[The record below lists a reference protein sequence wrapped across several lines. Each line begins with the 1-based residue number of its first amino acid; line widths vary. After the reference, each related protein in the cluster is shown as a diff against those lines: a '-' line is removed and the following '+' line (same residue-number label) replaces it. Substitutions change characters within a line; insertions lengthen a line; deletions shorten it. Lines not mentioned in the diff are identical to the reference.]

1 MRPTRHMKPTRRTEP
16 ARRLRPTRRILVAG
30 VALGALL
37 ALLLAPTA
45 LASAGGGSSGF
56 GGGDGG
62 GGFSGG
68 GGGGR
73 GFELYIIFRL
83 LFVVARIGHG
93 LGLLVLI
100 ALALVYYFWRR
111 GMPSAAAFFEARRRQ
126 GRGHRRETSVR
137 ERKVELA
144 AAEAA
149 DEDLVFGPEHVR
161 AAAGALFIEI
171 QFAWSA
177 EDRLAL
183 RRLVAPDLLEEWER
197 RLDGMQA
204 RGWHN
209 RVQPIGEPTVE
220 YLGIRRDARDRVV
233 VRIEAKLRD
242 FVVDNGG
249 RHIKRSGSF
258 TETVRLREYWTL
270 ERRNDQ
276 WVLASIEQ
284 GAEGAHSLTD
294 TLVPTAWAD
303 EQKLRDEAML
313 ETAAVSTVPDGV
325 RLSDLVNVEFGEDV
339 RSLAADLSLADD
351 RFSTSVL
358 EVAARRAVAAWAEAV
373 DGPDTELRK
382 LADREAILDLLHPG
396 NPSARTRLVV
406 RGPQVKRISVAA
418 IDPSADPAT
427 MTIDVEVAG
436 RRYVEDRGTTRV
448 LAGDANRV
456 TTFTER
462 WTLALTSDP
471 AQPWRIVS
479 VQTPTPAA

>member
-1 MRPTRHMKPTRRTEP
+1 V
-16 ARRLRPTRRILVAG
+16 LLVAL
-30 VALGALL
+30 VALL
-37 ALLLAPTA
+37 AAPSA

-56 GGGDGG
+56 SGGDGG

-68 GGGGR
+68 GGAGR
-73 GFELYIIFRL
+73 GFALYVFIRL
-83 LFVVARIGHG
+83 IFVVARIGHG
-93 LGLLVLI
+93 LGLLILI

-111 GMPSAAAFFEARRRQ
+111 GMPTAAAFFEARSRQ
-126 GRGHRRETSVR
+126 GRAHRRETRVR
-137 ERKVELA
+137 QRKVELA

-149 DEDLVFGPEHVR
+149 DEDPVFGPEHVR

-183 RRLVAPDLLEEWER
+183 RRLITPALLEEWER

-220 YLGIRRDARDRVV
+220 YIGIRRDGRDRVV

-242 FVVDNGG
+242 FVVDNSG

-270 ERRNDQ
+270 ERRNEQ

-284 GAEGAHSLTD
+284 GAEGAHMLTD
-294 TLVPTAWAD
+294 TLAPTAWSD
-303 EQKLRDEAML
+303 EQRLRDEAML
-313 ETAAVSTVPDGV
+313 ETAAAVPEGV
-325 RLSDLVNVEFGEDV
+325 RLSDLINVEFGEDV
-339 RSLAADLSLADD
+339 RSTAADLSLADD

-358 EVAARRAVAAWAEAV
+358 EVAARRAVTAWAEAV

-382 LADREAILDLLHPG
+382 LADREAVLDLLHPG
-396 NPSARTRLVV
+396 DPSARTRLVV
-406 RGPQVKRISVAA
+406 RAPQVKRVAVVA
-418 IDPSADPAT
+418 IDASADPAT
-427 MTIDVEVAG
+427 MTIDVEVEG

-456 TTFTER
+456 STFTER
-462 WTLALTSDP
+462 WTLALTADP
-471 AQPWRIVS
+471 AQPWRIRS